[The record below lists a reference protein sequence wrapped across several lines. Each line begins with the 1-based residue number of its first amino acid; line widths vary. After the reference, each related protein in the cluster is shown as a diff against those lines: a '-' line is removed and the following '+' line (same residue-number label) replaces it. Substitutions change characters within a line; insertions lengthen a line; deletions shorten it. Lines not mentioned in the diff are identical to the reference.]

1 MASPAWLAR
10 TLHEPVA
17 TMAIDNPLTVQVSTV
32 SDASDTVRPELAVA
46 LLARLNDDPL

>member
-1 MASPAWLAR
+1 MM
-10 TLHEPVA
+10 V
-17 TMAIDNPLTVQVSTV
+17 IDSPLTVHVSTV

>member
-17 TMAIDNPLTVQVSTV
+17 MTVIDSPLTVQVSTV

-46 LLARLNDDPL
+46 LLARPNDDPL